1 MMAMGC
7 RDCEGQMN
15 INILTL
21 ATRSFL
27 QHQEITRVVY
37 FQQSYEIQYS
47 HLYHYTG
54 VF

>member
-1 MMAMGC
+1 MGC

-15 INILTL
+15 INILTF

-27 QHQEITRVVY
+27 QHQEITRDGSF

-47 HLYHYTG
+47 HQYHYIG